1 MTDIDQ
7 SRFALMTVLTRAH
20 EERPDDYADPESLIV
35 MSDHGL
41 RSYAA
46 GLLHSLEAA
55 PRSDAVATRLQQELR
70 RILDETP

>member
-20 EERPDDYADPESLIV
+20 EERPDDYADP
-35 MSDHGL
+35 
-41 RSYAA
+41 

-55 PRSDAVATRLQQELR
+55 PRSDAVATRLQRELR